1 MVSTFLKKY
10 ELKKYVGILDKI
22 DQEMEK
28 ANSNLIL
35 FSTSAVGIWALS
47 MAHAYY
53 AKQKK
58 DEFAYF
64 RPVRFTYDPF
74 TKQASISWYFL

>member
-1 MVSTFLKKY
+1 MKNENK
-10 ELKKYVGILDKI
+10 
-22 DQEMEK
+22 
-28 ANSNLIL
+28 NLL
-35 FSTSAVGIWALS
+35 TYTVSAVGIWALS

-74 TKQASISWYFL
+74 TKQASINWYFL